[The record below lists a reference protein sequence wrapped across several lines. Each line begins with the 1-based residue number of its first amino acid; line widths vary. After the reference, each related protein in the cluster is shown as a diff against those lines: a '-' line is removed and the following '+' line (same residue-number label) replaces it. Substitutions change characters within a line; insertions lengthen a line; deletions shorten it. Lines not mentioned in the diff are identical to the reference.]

1 MFDEYSMTDTEPLE
15 EFTGFTENEV
25 KMLCRDHDM
34 DFTETKKWYDGYSLN
49 QLSIYNP
56 KSVVEAMMRKKF
68 NNYWTKTETYE
79 SLKKYIQM
87 DSFGLKDIVTRLI
100 AGEHLPINPNKFQN
114 DMTTFNSADDVLT
127 LLVHLAYLTFDFDMK
142 TVWIPNSEVQ
152 REFIN
157 SIEDG
162 GWEEV
167 MKAIRISDELPNIT
181 LYELSESA
189 INRRFCYK
197 NKEYQTPR

>member
-1 MFDEYSMTDTEPLE
+1 
-15 EFTGFTENEV
+15 
-25 KMLCRDHDM
+25 
-34 DFTETKKWYDGYSLN
+34 
-49 QLSIYNP
+49 
-56 KSVVEAMMRKKF
+56 MRKKF

-100 AGEHLPINPNKFQN
+100 AGEHLPMNPGKFQN
-114 DMTTFNSADDVLT
+114 DMTTFNSADDVMT
-127 LLVHLAYLTFDFDMK
+127 LLVHLGYLTFDFDTK

-167 MKAIRISDELPNIT
+167 MKAIRISDGLLTAT
-181 LYELSESA
+181 LNCNEEKVA
-189 INRRFCYK
+189 IIIEQVHRENTSILLI
-197 NKEYQTPR
+197 Q